1 MLILCPLSCLCLLGK
16 LGEGRWLWCRLDSEA
31 GWTLGPQTS
40 PPGPAL
46 FREGC
51 LSLVA
56 AESPGQHCALP
67 GTQPRGAGGWW
78 NPIKATGLGQAPELA
93 PTSNSSPKWPTGWA
107 LSRGVRP
114 GDGLATGARPERG
127 TEKLGRRRGRGPRAM
142 PGEARGFPNFTL
154 GGLRAACE
162 KSVLSQSFSPS
173 HKHPEQHGGPLHRG
187 VPGLSIPS
195 EGNWL
200 TKNEAGWVS
209 RMSACPQ
216 EPHTSLL
223 SPLPCLGL
231 WLLLSLIHPWGV
243 DQTLAEAGIPLKS
256 CCHMFPGHTSLFSRS
271 PSSRHSEGKWQG
283 PAPCSLPCLAAWS
296 RDDPLG
302 SFQS

>member
-16 LGEGRWLWCRLDSEA
+16 LGEGRWLWGRLDSQA

-40 PPGPAL
+40 PPDPPL

-56 AESPGQHCALP
+56 ADSPGQHCALP

-127 TEKLGRRRGRGPRAM
+127 TEKPGRRGAEGK
-142 PGEARGFPNFTL
+142 GNARGSQGFSKLYPGRPEGCL
-154 GGLRAACE
+154 WKVSLVA
-162 KSVLSQSFSPS
+162 VLLSPS
-173 HKHPEQHGGPLHRG
+173 HKQLEHHGGPLHHG

-209 RMSACPQ
+209 RVSACPQ
-216 EPHTSLL
+216 SAAPGFPTLL
-223 SPLPCLGL
+223 S
-231 WLLLSLIHPWGV
+231 
-243 DQTLAEAGIPLKS
+243 
-256 CCHMFPGHTSLFSRS
+256 S
-271 PSSRHSEGKWQG
+271 P
-283 PAPCSLPCLAAWS
+283 PCLAWASGYFCLWS
-296 RDDPLG
+296 IPEEWIRLWQRLAFP
-302 SFQS
+302 